1 MINDDINQPTVTSL
15 FPTMGASVILRNSFN
30 KQRYKAALVGLFARR
45 RVPFSMIEWEE
56 IKELCLACN
65 PDVEDLLISSR
76 RQGVRLLVANFDLY
90 RRQIKGLLHEA
101 AGPIHISTDLWTSPH
116 RHALLAICVQWVDR
130 DYKLRKALI
139 GLPEC

>member
-76 RQGVRLLVANFDLY
+76 RQGVCLVVVNFDLY
-90 RRQIKGLLHEA
+90 CCQIKRLLHEA
-101 AGPIHISTDLWTSPH
+101 AGPIHILTDLWTLPY
-116 RHALLAICVQWVDR
+116 RNALLAICVQWVN
-130 DYKLRKALI
+130 
-139 GLPEC
+139 